1 MPPVA
6 DNAIRLT
13 DLVRGADLRD
23 TPAVAHRLEAFVG
36 REAELAVVTTA
47 LDDGARGRGGTVIVR
62 GQSGIGKSRLAE
74 EAASLATARG
84 YTVVWGR
91 SWEAGGAP
99 SFWPWVQAIRSLCR
113 DLDPARLSDS
123 IRKRLAR
130 LLPELDESAS
140 APDLGSGD
148 VADPARFRRL
158 DAFTSALCELAV
170 HDPILVVLDDL
181 HAADFCTLALLDFV
195 ARPLHSANVV
205 VIGTLRDREAQQS
218 PHAALLGRITQDARA
233 IALGPLDPSAVR
245 DYLSQTT
252 GEADLAELADTLHGR
267 TDGHPL
273 FMVELLRLLAGSP
286 ASSADVVWQR
296 NLPRGLE
303 QTLRMRTSELAAKD
317 REVVEMA
324 AIMGRE
330 VSLTRLATAFDVALD
345 RARAAAEAAVALGI
359 LLTLTPE
366 HYRFSH
372 ILVRDVLERDLPDE
386 RRWSLHQRLAEAL
399 TEGRTAPWSEIAH
412 HLESAGPQCRGQAID
427 ALWRAGEAACARLAF
442 EDADRGYRR
451 GLALNAERPD
461 PDDRMHAELLI
472 GRCRTA
478 MRGGDPDEGWRCG
491 NEAAALARTLGDAEL
506 LARTTIELGSVLVF
520 GKVDDRL
527 VSLLREALDALPA
540 GDSSLR
546 ALLQGRLAAAL
557 QPAEDPARPIAL
569 ARDAIEMARRVG
581 DSTALLSTLRYG
593 CSAMVDLAPAEE
605 RVELNR
611 EHARLAT
618 EAGAVLDALRAETRL
633 IFDCFELADRLAAD
647 HHVRAATSLI
657 EQFDHASVRW
667 RVPAME
673 AMRAAWDGAIE
684 AALEANAR
692 AAALGAESGDPNARS
707 AAVWQRQRI
716 LRLLGRRAQMAA
728 GVGAMRD
735 IFHST
740 PTMRDY
746 LQVVISAQLLQ
757 VGQRDAALGIVD
769 APLMRRVTRM
779 GDRSVLEALAELAFA
794 TGDRLLA
801 AQLQE
806 RALPHADCFLTGGV
820 IGLSWDGP
828 MHRLLALCAQT
839 LGEPERA
846 VEHFE
851 RGILATRRMGGD
863 PVATWMSAELGGV
876 LLQLGRK
883 DRAREVLTAARKDAS
898 SMAMASVF
906 ERAERALARLHDPEP
921 TAEVVVPTP
930 APAEPQRL
938 ALAREGDV
946 WLVRFEGDEVRVRDS
961 KGMGFLAALIA
972 EPGRDLHALDLAT
985 PAADRPQDAVADEMI
1000 DDTARKAYRARLVE
1014 LRSEL
1019 DEAEEWND
1027 SARAHRLQEE
1037 LDALAAELARGVG
1050 LGGRPRRFGTSAER
1064 ARVNVQRRIRDAIR
1078 RLGDKHEALGR
1089 HLERSV
1095 RTGMYCR
1102 YDPE

>member
-1 MPPVA
+1 M
-6 DNAIRLT
+6 
-13 DLVRGADLRD
+13 RD
-23 TPAVAHRLEAFVG
+23 TRGVAQRLEAFVG
-36 REAELAVVTTA
+36 REAEIAALTAA
-47 LDDGARGRGGTVIVR
+47 LDDGARGRGSTVILR
-62 GQSGIGKSRLAE
+62 GESGIGKSRLAE
-74 EAASLATARG
+74 EAADLATDRG

-113 DLDPARLSDS
+113 DLDPALLSDS
-123 IRKRLAR
+123 IRKRLAE
-130 LLPELDESAS
+130 LLPELDEGAS
-140 APDLGSGD
+140 APDLGVGD
-148 VADPARFRRL
+148 VTNPARFRRL
-158 DAFTSALCELAV
+158 DAFTSALCELAA
-170 HDPILVVLDDL
+170 HEPILVVLDDL

-195 ARPLHSANVV
+195 ARPLHSAKLV
-205 VIGTLRDREAQQS
+205 VIGTLRDREAQRS
-218 PHAALLGRITQDARA
+218 AHAPLLGRITQDARA
-233 IALGPLDPSAVR
+233 IALGPLGASAVR

-252 GEADLAELADTLHGR
+252 GEADIVELADTLHGR

-273 FMVELLRLLAGSP
+273 FMVELLRLLAGAP

-303 QTLRMRTSELAAKD
+303 QTLRMRTSELAAED
-317 REVVEMA
+317 RAVLEMA

-330 VSLTRLATAFDVALD
+330 ASLVRLAEAFDVELD
-345 RARAAAEAAVALGI
+345 RARAATEAAVALGI
-359 LLTLTPE
+359 FLTLTPDR
-366 HYRFSH
+366 YRFSH

-412 HLESAGPQCRGQAID
+412 HFESAGPDCRGQAID
-427 ALWRAGEAACARLAF
+427 ALRRAGEAACARLAF
-442 EDADRGYRR
+442 EDADRVYRR
-451 GLALNAERPD
+451 GLALNAERAD
-461 PDDRMHAELLI
+461 PDDRVHAELLI

-478 MRGGDPDEGWRCG
+478 MRGGDPHEGWRCG
-491 NEAAALARTLGDAEL
+491 VEAAALARTLDDAEL
-506 LARTTIELGSVLVF
+506 LGRTAMELGSVLVF

-527 VSLLREALDALPA
+527 VSLLREALETLPA

-557 QPAEDPARPIAL
+557 QPAEDPAQPIAL
-569 ARDAIEMARRVG
+569 ARHAIEMARRVG

-605 RVELNR
+605 RIELNR

-633 IFDCFELADRLAAD
+633 IFDCFELGDRLAAD

-667 RVPAME
+667 HVPAME

-692 AAALGAESGDPNARS
+692 ATTLGEESGDPNARS
-707 AAVWQRQRI
+707 AVVWQRQRI
-716 LRLLGRRAQMAA
+716 LRLLGRRTQMA
-728 GVGAMRD
+728 GGIEGMRD
-735 IFHST
+735 MFHST

-746 LQVVISAQLLQ
+746 LQVVISAQLLH
-757 VGQRDAALGIVD
+757 VGERDAALGIVD
-769 APLMRRVTRM
+769 GALMRRVIRM
-779 GDRSVLEALAELAFA
+779 GDRSVLESLAELAFA
-794 TGDRLLA
+794 TGDRELA
-801 AQLQE
+801 QQLRE
-806 RALPHADCFLTGGV
+806 RAAPHADNFLTGGV

-839 LGEPERA
+839 LGESERA

-851 RGILATRRMGGD
+851 QGILATRRMGGD
-863 PVATWMSAELGGV
+863 PVAAWMSAELGS
-876 LLQLGRK
+876 LLLRLGRT
-883 DRAREVLTAARKDAS
+883 DRAREVLTAARKDAA
-898 SMAMASVF
+898 SMAMASVV
-906 ERAERALARLHDPEP
+906 EGAEHALAQLQNPESTAAAVVAAPEP
-921 TAEVVVPTP
+921 TEA
-930 APAEPQRL
+930 QRL
-938 ALAREGDV
+938 TLDREGDV
-946 WLVRFEGDEVRVRDS
+946 WLVRFEGDEVRIKDS
-961 KGMGFLAALIA
+961 KGIGFLAALTT
-972 EPGRDLHALDLAT
+972 EPGRDIHVLDLVT
-985 PAADRPQDAVADEMI
+985 PAADRPADAVADELI
-1000 DDTARKAYRARLVE
+1000 DDTARKAYGARLAE

-1027 SARAHRLQEE
+1027 TARAHRLREE
-1037 LDALAAELARGVG
+1037 LDALTTELARGVG
-1050 LGGRPRRFGTSAER
+1050 LGGRPRRFGTNAER

-1078 RLGDKHEALGR
+1078 RLGDKHEGVGR
-1089 HLERSV
+1089 HLERSI